1 MEQKGLKKKL
11 ADNKSTVIIAATF
24 ALVVVACIFAVYPRL
39 YTGKELWYEMFA
51 AIIGVIITAIIT
63 MMLLVG
69 QTDSDEKRE
78 KRGKVFEKKLQIY
91 NEYLNTLCDV
101 VKDGKGTDEEKLR
114 LAFSTSAVAMHC
126 APERIETVSRC
137 VKEIFR
143 IVISKN
149 DSKNKRLTKD
159 EWTRQLLNNLFEVM
173 EAFRADLYQDIKGR
187 GQAEWKTTINNFTEA
202 FVYNTES
209 DEGNGSAPDTEPA
222 AAGAATSAEEEWAEA
237 KKKWVEDGWNVE
249 DNLKDGDHFKL
260 SLPGTEG
267 YVYVGIYEGHYY
279 VKTAWQS
286 DPNFSKAIKWDN
298 GGRRSYGTWWTHF
311 DGEYF
316 NIPLGAL
323 YERFCADEGL
333 RKYIFGKVDYL
344 ADIVKR
350 EAVTFGW
357 LSAVGGQEGWSLW
370 TWYWDTLACDLL
382 DDELGTP
389 FFDVRSDADSGKVL
403 ITLANRAG
411 RAEVTAR
418 IVCAI
423 GISGLTP
430 DADGRYTLEELN
442 DKSTKA
448 VAPRIKHWMEKINEA
463 AHKIK

>member
-11 ADNKSTVIIAATF
+11 ADNKNTVIIAATF
-24 ALVVVACIFAVYPRL
+24 ALVVVACIFAVYLRL

-91 NEYLNTLCDV
+91 NEYLDTLCNV

-237 KKKWVEDGWNVE
+237 KKKWAEDGWSIE

-286 DPNFSKAIKWDN
+286 DPNFSKALKWDN
-298 GGRRSYGTWWTHF
+298 GGRRSYGTGGRTSRAS
-311 DGEYF
+311 
-316 NIPLGAL
+316 IS
-323 YERFCADEGL
+323 
-333 RKYIFGKVDYL
+333 
-344 ADIVKR
+344 
-350 EAVTFGW
+350 TFH
-357 LSAVGGQEGWSLW
+357 
-370 TWYWDTLACDLL
+370 
-382 DDELGTP
+382 
-389 FFDVRSDADSGKVL
+389 
-403 ITLANRAG
+403 RA
-411 RAEVTAR
+411 
-418 IVCAI
+418 
-423 GISGLTP
+423 
-430 DADGRYTLEELN
+430 RYTSGSAPTRGCDNTSSARWTIWPTSSSARRLRSAGSRLWAIR
-442 DKSTKA
+442 KA
-448 VAPRIKHWMEKINEA
+448 GACGHGTGTRSPATCPTMSLALLSLTSEPTPTAGKC
-463 AHKIK
+463 